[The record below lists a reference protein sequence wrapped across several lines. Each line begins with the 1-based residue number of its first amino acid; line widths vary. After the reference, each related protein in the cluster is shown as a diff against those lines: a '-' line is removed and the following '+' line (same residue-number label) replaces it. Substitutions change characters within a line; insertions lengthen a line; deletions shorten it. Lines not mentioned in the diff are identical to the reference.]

1 MVSTGAGPGPSGIFR
16 ERPVSGPK
24 HTPAGHIGMHDY
36 SGSQPASLRPRHAR
50 HHPESIRYID
60 CRLQVQVAASK
71 RSVMDGGG
79 VKLCYL
85 TQTCLHSLV
94 AARDNTWQ
102 NLILSQQTRNK
113 LLITLQCC
121 MAKLNVCAA
130 CVVRFGVVT
139 SSLEM
144 VLSSRQV
151 SWPGAHCKAQI
162 CSLTF
167 AADQKYVN
175 DQNAVPHAQVGCVC

>member
-1 MVSTGAGPGPSGIFR
+1 MVPTGAGPGPSGTFR

-24 HTPAGHIGMHDY
+24 HTPAGHIRMQDY

-60 CRLQVQVAASK
+60 CQLQVQVAASK
-71 RSVMDGGG
+71 RSVIDVGG

-85 TQTCLHSLV
+85 TQRCLHSLV
-94 AARDNTWQ
+94 AACDNTWQ
-102 NLILSQQTRNK
+102 NLILSQQTTNK

-121 MAKLNVCAA
+121 MPKLNVCAA
-130 CVVRFGVVT
+130 SVVRFGVVT

-151 SWPGAHCKAQI
+151 SWPGAHCKARI
-162 CSLTF
+162 HSLTI
-167 AADQKYVN
+167 AADHKHAADHDSVLQ
-175 DQNAVPHAQVGCVC
+175 AQVGCVC